1 MPNLLYLPG
10 WSVTEYEI
18 DADGAYRIPAVF
30 SAFPDHCPK
39 CGIVGQ
45 IYKHG
50 TKKQT
55 YVDAPVHGRQTFIEV
70 TRMRFRCRDCGGTFM
85 QDLPDMD
92 DARRMTV
99 RCRDYIAAQALLKP
113 NTHVAEDVGIDE
125 KVVRQ
130 IGKENAAVL
139 LQQHAEQMQA
149 PRILGMD
156 ELMLADEMRGII
168 PANTLALPVS
178 GWCDPSGVSTR
189 ARNFPPAPTK

>member
-149 PRILGMD
+149 PPHPWHGRTDAG
-156 ELMLADEMRGII
+156 
-168 PANTLALPVS
+168 
-178 GWCDPSGVSTR
+178 
-189 ARNFPPAPTK
+189 